1 MLHPMTDAKQDP
13 QKLLEEIETFLV
25 GAGMNPSDF
34 GTLSKNDSGL
44 VFRLRQG
51 KDVRTATA
59 SELRRFM
66 ENYRR
71 PLARARPERRAA
83 HA

>member
-1 MLHPMTDAKQDP
+1 MSNIKRDP
-13 QKLLEEIETFLV
+13 HKLLEEIEAFLV
-25 GAGMNPSDF
+25 RVDMNPSDF
-34 GTLSKNDSGL
+34 GTLAKNDSGL

-51 KDVRTATA
+51 KDVRSGTA

-66 ENYRR
+66 AEYPPSN
-71 PLARARPERRAA
+71 PKRRAEARSSA